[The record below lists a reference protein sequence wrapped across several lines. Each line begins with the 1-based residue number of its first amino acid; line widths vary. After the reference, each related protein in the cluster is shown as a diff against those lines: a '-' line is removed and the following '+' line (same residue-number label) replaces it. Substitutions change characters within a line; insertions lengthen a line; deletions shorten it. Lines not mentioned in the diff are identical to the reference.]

1 MKLKRGR
8 LDDENSRL
16 RRRAASARRNS
27 FRNCKL
33 MRAASLG
40 KICASDRTVNAIDG
54 MSALT
59 HDFDVFTDARG
70 AEYPTWREL
79 EKEAGKYLR

>member
-1 MKLKRGR
+1 
-8 LDDENSRL
+8 
-16 RRRAASARRNS
+16 
-27 FRNCKL
+27 

-59 HDFDVFTDARG
+59 HDFDAFTDARG
-70 AEYPTWREL
+70 AEYPTCGNWKKRPGSICGNGIIGRRIQN
-79 EKEAGKYLR
+79 AV

>member
-1 MKLKRGR
+1 MKILVFVGGR
-8 LDDENSRL
+8 RPHGGTCFGTANS
-16 RRRAASARRNS
+16 
-27 FRNCKL
+27 C
-33 MRAASLG
+33 AASLG

-59 HDFDVFTDARG
+59 HDFDTFTDARG
-70 AEYPTWREL
+70 AEYPTWREP